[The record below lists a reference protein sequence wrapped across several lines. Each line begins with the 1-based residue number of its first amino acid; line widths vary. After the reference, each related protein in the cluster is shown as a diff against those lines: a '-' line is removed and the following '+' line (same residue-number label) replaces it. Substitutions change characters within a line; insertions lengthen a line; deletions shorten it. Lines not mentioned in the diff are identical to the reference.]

1 MNIVFFL
8 LLSMDFEMKFEL
20 VVLVSYLRRS
30 PEDYELCMPTPES
43 AEVYQE
49 KNYITQACQ
58 DIRVQAYVELRTGT
72 SMARYQS
79 ADLHGNGVVERHD
92 QFQYQSFN

>member
-1 MNIVFFL
+1 
-8 LLSMDFEMKFEL
+8 MKFEL

-49 KNYITQACQ
+49 KK
-58 DIRVQAYVELRTGT
+58 LHHTGM
-72 SMARYQS
+72 SRHQS
-79 ADLHGNGVVERHD
+79 SGLCGAENRDKHGKISECRLTWEWSGGEA
-92 QFQYQSFN
+92 